1 MPQLSLYFDEPTL
14 KLLEKAAKTNNLSV
28 SKWVK
33 NKVLRSLEEEWPEN
47 YFALFGA
54 IDDPSLKRPS
64 QPESFSAGTREVL

>member
-33 NKVLRSLEEEWPEN
+33 NKVLRSLEEEWPDN
-47 YFALFGA
+47 YFALFGT
-54 IDDPSLKRPS
+54 IHDQSLKRSP
-64 QPESFSAGTREVL
+64 QPESFSAGTQEVL

>member
-14 KLLEKAAKTNNLSV
+14 KLLEKAAKTDNLSV

-33 NKVLRSLEEEWPEN
+33 NKVLRSLEDEWPEN

-54 IDDPSLKRPS
+54 IDDTSLKRPS
-64 QPESFSAGTREVL
+64 QPESFSAGTQEAL